1 VLDRPP
7 GGFNDAAAV
16 VADRARPASNVDMMS
31 QSPTSPTRLDPRLD
45 PPLGDDSTVRLRVP
59 LRDEF
64 ASTVRVVVAS
74 IGADAGFTVDD
85 IDDLRLAVSE
95 VFSAFTIGADE
106 DSAVVDLA
114 ARTTIG
120 SGESGADRTAVEIRL
135 AASSGSVPSGSI
147 DLDEL
152 AMTIIRA
159 AVDDFRID
167 AGVVTLVKR
176 TDRIR

>member
-1 VLDRPP
+1 
-7 GGFNDAAAV
+7 
-16 VADRARPASNVDMMS
+16 MMS

-45 PPLGDDSTVRLRVP
+45 PPIGDGSTVRLRVP

-85 IDDLRLAVSE
+85 IDDLRLSVSE
-95 VFSAFTIGADE
+95 VFSAFGIDADQ
-106 DSAVVDLA
+106 DAAVVDLA
-114 ARTTIG
+114 ARTTT
-120 SGESGADRTAVEIRL
+120 ESVQGGADLTAVEIRL
-135 AASSGSVPSGSI
+135 AASSDSVPSGSI

-159 AVDDFRID
+159 AVDEFRID

-176 TDRIR
+176 TDRAR